1 LTIVA
6 RVATLVA
13 AALNVERCESEPPAE
28 PGFEEEEAAA
38 AAAAAAE
45 ALDGIGMV
53 ARALFC
59 AAGLAAP
66 SAAVGGRVL
75 AAEADASAIM
85 PFSSS
90 RCFAEM
96 KRHRK
101 GCRLK

>member
-1 LTIVA
+1 
-6 RVATLVA
+6 VATLVA
-13 AALNVERCESEPPAE
+13 AALNVERWESEPPAE
-28 PGFEEEEAAA
+28 PGFEEEEAAT
-38 AAAAAAE
+38 AAAAAE

-59 AAGLAAP
+59 AAGLADP